1 MQVLKLTALVV
12 FAIGARPARADIDNQ
27 KADKLFEEALALRQI
42 NPIQACAKFAEALTY
57 NPQAIGT
64 HLNVAKCDEDQGR
77 IATAATR
84 YREIIDRAVDQ
95 KLDEYRNEAQAR
107 LDAIA
112 AYVPYVTISFAV
124 APPDGAKVV
133 VDDRLVEIKGKTRIA
148 LDPGERKIVVSAP
161 GWVSHTTTVVVAK
174 KDDKSVELPALVKAS
189 ANTRRTIGKV
199 AVLSG
204 GALIAASVGV
214 ALVARGRYNDAK
226 ERCPADADGTLICTS
241 TDDLSALDSAKTLGN
256 VGTVLGIVGL
266 ASAAVG
272 GVLWWRSPTER
283 RAGITS
289 VEVFGGNATG
299 VALHGRF

>member
-1 MQVLKLTALVV
+1 MSKLAATALMLSATSA
-12 FAIGARPARADIDNQ
+12 FADIDNA
-27 KADKLFEEALALRQI
+27 KADQLFKEALALRTV

-77 IATAATR
+77 IASAAEK
-84 YREIIDRAVDQ
+84 YAEIIDRAREQ
-95 KLDEYRNEAQAR
+95 KLDDFRKEAETR
-107 LDAIA
+107 LDGLKDE
-112 AYVPYVTISFAV
+112 VPHVTISFV
-124 APPDGAKVV
+124 DGAPEGVKVV
-133 VDDRLVEIKGKTRIA
+133 IDDRVIKLDGKTRIA
-148 LDPGERKIVVSAP
+148 IDPGERKIVVTAP
-161 GWVSHTTTVVVAK
+161 GRVNHVTTIVIAR
-174 KDDKSVELPALVKAS
+174 KDDKSIELPALALAS
-189 ANTRRTIGKV
+189 ANTRRTIGKIT
-199 AVLSG
+199 VLSG
-204 GALIAASVGV
+204 GVLLATSVAV

-226 ERCPADADGTLICTS
+226 DRCPADAEGTLVCS
-241 TDDLSALDSAKTLGN
+241 DADDLSALDSAKTLGN

-283 RAGITS
+283 RAGVTR